1 MSKPSDILPSIDP
14 GLTKAAKEV
23 LSKFGLSMEAA
34 IKIFLKQVIIHQ
46 GTPFEM
52 LFPTEEPL

>member
-1 MSKPSDILPSIDP
+1 MSKPSDILASIDP

-34 IKIFLKQVIIHQ
+34 IKIFLKQVIIQQ